1 MKQGFSGVLGFQTLY
16 MICSSW
22 DILSTELGGK
32 YCPPGQ
38 RGGFWVSGGICREF
52 GSAQCHF
59 SVRGNWRREPAHP
72 PMSSIGVSA
81 QHRPRG
87 HWPRSPPPMI
97 PCDIW
102 RRWLVWPLC
111 MPPHFIKR
119 RYWICLHRPP
129 PSETEK

>member
-52 GSAQCHF
+52 GSAQCNF

-72 PMSSIGVSA
+72 PYEFN
-81 QHRPRG
+81 
-87 HWPRSPPPMI
+87 RSFCPTPSTGTLAPFPHPPMI

-111 MPPHFIKR
+111 MPPHFTKR
-119 RYWICLHRPP
+119 KYWIFLHRPP
-129 PSETEK
+129 PSETE